1 MNEFSMMAKEATEV
15 AKDIRDDAKELGDK
29 KIYKDTTVKDAAK
42 TVVIAGMAYGTGG
55 APVVA
60 AYVGGK
66 LLEVAGKEAA
76 LEAGCSEQTASKIGT
91 GAKVIGGIVSGA
103 AVEGISGVEGA
114 GEISEVA
121 SKVADKV
128 DTGVIDYD
136 VPVVQAGE
144 LSDTSKNLIA
154 SDKVDIALELDV
166 PIAQVGELSETG
178 GKLVGNNIEKD
189 VAKLDLPVVSNG
201 SEISNVTNNVEKE
214 VYVEKIGGSY
224 KEVKEHSSGET
235 HEVHHM
241 PSDDASFL
249 ERYDG
254 PSIKMEKFDHRIT
267 ASYGNSHE
275 ARAYREEQRSLI
287 DEGKFREAQQMD
299 IDDIREK
306 FGDKYDDAILEMQK
320 YTESLEKEGKLNG

>member
-1 MNEFSMMAKEATEV
+1 MIAKEATEV

-29 KIYKDTTVKDAAK
+29 KIYGDFTVKDGVQTGGALL
-42 TVVIAGMAYGTGG
+42 VAYGTGG
-55 APVVA
+55 TSAVA
-60 AYVGGK
+60 GCVGGK
-66 LLEVAGKEAA
+66 VIGKATKELA
-76 LEAGCSEQTASKIGT
+76 LEAGCSEQNASKAGNVA
-91 GAKVIGGIVSGA
+91 GVIGGIATGA
-103 AVEGISGVEGA
+103 AFDGICGA
-114 GEISEVA
+114 EDVGEISEIA
-121 SKVADKV
+121 SNVADKV

-136 VPVVQAGE
+136 MPVAQAGE
-144 LSDTSKNLIA
+144 LSEAGKNLIA
-154 SDKVDIALELDV
+154 GDKVDIALELDV